1 MTQGTETPWERMP
14 QGRRKKLVWGL
25 WFLTW
30 LGLLAGLFDHRMYEA
45 VVAFC
50 AVHAALALALNRF
63 RLSAY
68 PVQVRIV
75 YALWVA
81 IGTYAPHGTVL
92 LYIATL
98 GLMGNLF
105 FDYCLLARML
115 YLLPWNRT
123 EKLSLV
129 MVERT
134 FLSPPSSGR
143 FRPTA
148 SS

>member
-1 MTQGTETPWERMP
+1 MGEASPGQAQDAR
-14 QGRRKKLVWGL
+14 
-25 WFLTW
+25 
-30 LGLLAGLFDHRMYEA
+30 LGL
-45 VVAFC
+45 V
-50 AVHAALALALNRF
+50 
-63 RLSAY
+63 
-68 PVQVRIV
+68 
-75 YALWVA
+75 
-81 IGTYAPHGTVL
+81 
-92 LYIATL
+92 
-98 GLMGNLF
+98 GNLF